1 MHNAEYNF
9 EHGIL
14 MTPAITSC
22 SPCFLLV
29 FYLILLAGSFLLSV
43 SLDEGLPILSI
54 YSHIFF
60 VSILHSMFQ
69 PDIWIILRFAG
80 KPAKMLRVMI
90 KKVRGR
96 LTNNTTIDPITSGT
110 LAIKPHRSDSNI
122 VCDGIA
128 ATHLSY
134 QYIISYLCRLPAL
147 IGNHLYANVCL
158 QTSPL

>member
-1 MHNAEYNF
+1 VHNAEYNF

-22 SPCFLLV
+22 SPCFPLV

-90 KKVRGR
+90 KKVPKLFRNI
-96 LTNNTTIDPITSGT
+96 L
-110 LAIKPHRSDSNI
+110 LA
-122 VCDGIA
+122 A
-128 ATHLSY
+128 
-134 QYIISYLCRLPAL
+134 YIIKKENGMTADKTISRLSRIRGESIQSKEQEKIL
-147 IGNHLYANVCL
+147 FDYEKYVRN
-158 QTSPL
+158 